1 MCDLLG
7 VLVEISCCLLMQ
19 HLSPCTQ
26 LDRITKQEFA
36 KLEKKLGEDEGKGD
50 DTAKESS
57 VA

>member
-1 MCDLLG
+1 MLFADAASLA
-7 VLVEISCCLLMQ
+7 VR
-19 HLSPCTQ
+19 TQ